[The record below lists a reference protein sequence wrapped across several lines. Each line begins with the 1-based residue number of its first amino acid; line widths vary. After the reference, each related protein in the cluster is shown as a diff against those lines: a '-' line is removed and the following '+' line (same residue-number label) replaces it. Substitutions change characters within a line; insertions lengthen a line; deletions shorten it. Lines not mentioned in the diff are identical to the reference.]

1 MNYRMRILQLD
12 TRAEIIHEMK
22 RLGADPPGIGLMFP
36 KGLVR
41 LIHLSDVPCKIAN
54 LLKQELLS
62 RGGDC
67 AVAHGALTHSVE
79 TTDVLLIA
87 TERQY
92 GKLVR
97 KLKRQNYFKL
107 PELADQISRCIRNY
121 NRKRFDCRVG
131 EETLIFGE
139 RTYVM
144 GILNVTPDSFSDGGH
159 YLDPEEAVTH
169 ALQLVEEGADFID
182 VGGESTRPGAERVT
196 EEEELRRILPVVER
210 LAREGGIRISVDTY
224 KAGVA
229 RAAIDAGA
237 HMINDISALRFD
249 ADMAPLI
256 ANTGVPVVL
265 MHIKGTPTDMQHN
278 PVYEDVIGEVL
289 ESLEESMEI
298 GRRAGLSEA
307 QMLIDPGIGF
317 GKRLQDNL
325 DILKHLSEFRVLGR
339 PILLGTSRKSF
350 IGTILD
356 LPVEERLE
364 GSAATVALGIMQ
376 GAHMVRVHDVREMT
390 RVARMTDAVLNRI

>member
-1 MNYRMRILQLD
+1 
-12 TRAEIIHEMK
+12 
-22 RLGADPPGIGLMFP
+22 
-36 KGLVR
+36 
-41 LIHLSDVPCKIAN
+41 
-54 LLKQELLS
+54 
-62 RGGDC
+62 
-67 AVAHGALTHSVE
+67 
-79 TTDVLLIA
+79 
-87 TERQY
+87 
-92 GKLVR
+92 
-97 KLKRQNYFKL
+97 
-107 PELADQISRCIRNY
+107 
-121 NRKRFDCRVG
+121 
-131 EETLIFGE
+131 
-139 RTYVM
+139 
-144 GILNVTPDSFSDGGH
+144 
-159 YLDPEEAVTH
+159 
-169 ALQLVEEGADFID
+169 LQLVEEGADFID